1 MSKKGP
7 IIIVDDDSDDQ
18 ELLASTFDSIGIQ
31 NKLIMF
37 QSAEM
42 ALIYLYET
50 KDQPFMIISDINMP
64 IMNGIEFKMRIDQ
77 CEILTGKCIPFIFL
91 STCGKPSEEKA
102 CNLDIEG
109 FFEKQNSLNALEHTL
124 RTILNYWKLTRHIN

>member
-1 MSKKGP
+1 
-7 IIIVDDDSDDQ
+7 
-18 ELLASTFDSIGIQ
+18 
-31 NKLIMF
+31 MF
-37 QSAEM
+37 QSAEL

-64 IMNGIEFKMRIDQ
+64 KMNGIEFKMRIDK
-77 CEILTGKCIPFIFL
+77 CEILTGKCIPFIFF
-91 STCGKPSEEKA
+91 STCGKSSKEKA

-109 FFEKQNSLNALEHTL
+109 FFEKQNSLSALEHTL